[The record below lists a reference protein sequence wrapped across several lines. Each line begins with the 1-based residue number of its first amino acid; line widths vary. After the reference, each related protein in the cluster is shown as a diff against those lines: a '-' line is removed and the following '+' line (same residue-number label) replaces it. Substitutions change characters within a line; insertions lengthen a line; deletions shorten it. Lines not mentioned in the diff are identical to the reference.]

1 MIDTLEQFD
10 RAEEAIA
17 KLKQLLLVVRC
28 THTPEAYG
36 ALSTPI
42 LQSSPEFPLRIW
54 LGKSTFRLFV
64 PTQKVIIAAH
74 VRMDGS
80 AAS

>member
-10 RAEEAIA
+10 RVEEAIA
-17 KLKQLLLVVRC
+17 KMKQLLLVVRC

-42 LQSSPEFPLRIW
+42 LRELQECQQDILVYPSRSSEVVT
-54 LGKSTFRLFV
+54 GYDK
-64 PTQKVIIAAH
+64 
-74 VRMDGS
+74 G
-80 AAS
+80 